1 MEFLH
6 TDPNSGLSYY
16 TSEDPGSGKTIIRS
30 EQDVQPVLDLAAEQ
44 RATGERDKGIM
55 GHMKHYCYL
64 PLGVMLE
71 LQKKGI
77 NMFRPTNSDW
87 AKFHYEIETNYPKLK
102 TTEKKGWRPTSS
114 IKA

>member
-1 MEFLH
+1 MRFLH

-16 TSEDPGSGKTIIRS
+16 ESTEPGTDRTIVRS
-30 EQDVQPVLDLAAEQ
+30 EQDVQPVLDLAKEQ

-71 LQKKGI
+71 MKKKGI
-77 NMFRPTNSDW
+77 NMMRPTNKDW
-87 AKFHYEIETNYPKLK
+87 ERFFQEIEMNYPYLK
-102 TTEKKGWRPTSS
+102 TTEKKGWRPH
-114 IKA
+114 